1 MKLYSCAQKWP
12 KPPIANIRLSDIRN
26 MGSPKSAVEAEAAS
40 LFLSPSECQCL
51 INVSLSADVY
61 CVPGL
66 VSSGGVCGS
75 PTMLTGSF
83 R

>member
-40 LFLSPSECQCL
+40 LFLSPQ
-51 INVSLSADVY
+51 NVSVL
-61 CVPGL
+61 
-66 VSSGGVCGS
+66 
-75 PTMLTGSF
+75 
-83 R
+83 